1 MFVRMSMVG
10 SPWAVAGSVVDRKCR
25 TTSCPSRAARTSAAL
40 RKSPV
45 TVSTPRATNCR
56 AARRGRSKTVTWW
69 PRATRESTTCEP
81 MKPLPP
87 MTRHLATHGLHED
100 VHERPPG
107 LVPGHVLHTGR
118 RLPRVLV
125 LIRPEHLLDEGV

>member
-1 MFVRMSMVG
+1 
-10 SPWAVAGSVVDRKCR
+10 
-25 TTSCPSRAARTSAAL
+25 
-40 RKSPV
+40 
-45 TVSTPRATNCR
+45 
-56 AARRGRSKTVTWW
+56 
-69 PRATRESTTCEP
+69 

-125 LIRPEHLLDEGV
+125 LIRPEHLLDEGFCTTLSLLGPRLSTGMTPLDSSSSGSSDRLVSDSTSATAHWL